1 MILHNGSNLL
11 SDVQSLTFLVQ
22 RRLNPEDKWQNLPSY
37 LPRSW
42 ERSLVAYRVS
52 DKNDA
57 SSILPSNNTLI
68 CTMTYLPNG
77 NSGYTYR
84 IDTYRFMQENPGG
97 FKNRQRTFW
106 DKTDI
111 YYTVKAQKPYYGEEF
126 QWNGVCLLAPYQAG
140 PTLKSLKLKGMTNE
154 SVPSF
159 LSAEGEF
166 DFSGIDFKQIYKRA
180 TVRTVQQNGMD
191 LVLPEAYSE
200 QEARKLELVYIRF
213 SFSSTVGVQV
223 ASSSGNKSSAENPG
237 FKVLSP
243 FLNSK
248 VSVEQVLSSAFF
260 GFQQGILK
268 KGKEENTFVIKPYE
282 SSYKFSEVKVV
293 YEK

>member
-11 SDVQSLTFLVQ
+11 SDAQSLTFYVQ

-57 SSILPSNNTLI
+57 SSILKYNVLTSN
-68 CTMTYLPNG
+68 MTYLPNG
-77 NSGYTYR
+77 SSGYTYR

-97 FKNRQRTFW
+97 FKNRQSTFW
-106 DKTDI
+106 NKTDI
-111 YYTVKAQKPYYGEEF
+111 YYTVKSRYPYYGEEF
-126 QWNGVCLLAPYQAG
+126 QWNGVCLLAPYQMG
-140 PTLKSLKLKGMTNE
+140 PILKSLKLKGMTNE

-159 LSAEGEF
+159 VSAEGEF

-180 TVRTVQQNGMD
+180 TVRSVQQNGMD
-191 LVLPEAYSE
+191 LVLPEAYPE
-200 QEARKLELVYIRF
+200 QEARKLELAYIRF
-213 SFSSTVGVQV
+213 SFSSTVGVQE
-223 ASSSGNKSSAENPG
+223 ASSSGNRSSAEKPG

-248 VSVEQVLSSAFF
+248 VFVERVLSSAFF
-260 GFQQGILK
+260 NFQQGILK
-268 KGKEENTFVIKPYE
+268 KGKEEDTFVIKPYD
-282 SSYKFSEVKVV
+282 SSYKFPEVKVV